1 MQIELIGVE
10 SMFNT
15 IKIYFLL
22 FLIYSFFGWCMEVCV
37 SLIERKKFV
46 NRGFLLG
53 PYCPI
58 YGSGAILITILLT
71 TFKDRPILLFFMAIL
86 VCGILEYLT
95 SFIMEKIFRF
105 RWWDYS
111 KKKFNINGRV
121 CLNTIIPFGIL
132 GMVIMY
138 ITNPFLLDKIY
149 MLPQNI
155 LNIIFYIT
163 LIIYIIDNII
173 SLTTIFGIRS
183 TTTKVNRENREDNTE
198 EITKKV
204 REILLGKSFVQRRLV
219 NAYPK
224 LQAIKIKVKEKIEQ
238 TKEEI
243 EKQKEILDKKVDK
256 AKEELNRKIRD
267 IENKR
272 KE

>member
-1 MQIELIGVE
+1 
-10 SMFNT
+10 MFNT

-22 FLIYSFFGWCMEVCV
+22 FLIYSFLGWCMEVCV
-37 SLIERKKFV
+37 SLVVRKKFI

-58 YGSGAILITILLT
+58 YGSGAILITLLLS
-71 TFKDRPILLFFMAIL
+71 TFKNKPVLLFFMAIL
-86 VCGILEYLT
+86 LCGILEYIT
-95 SFIMEKIFRF
+95 SYFMEKIFRL

-121 CLNTIIPFGIL
+121 CLDTIIPFGIL
-132 GMVIMY
+132 GMIIMY
-138 ITNPFLLDKIY
+138 ISNPFLLDKIN
-149 MLPQNI
+149 MLPSNV
-155 LNIIFYIT
+155 LSIIFYIM
-163 LIIYIIDNII
+163 LVIYIIDNII
-173 SLTTIFGIRS
+173 SLTTILGIRS

-204 REILLGKSFVQRRLV
+204 REILRGKSFTQRRLL

-256 AKEELNRKIRD
+256 AKEDFNKKIKNID
-267 IENKR
+267 KK

>member
-1 MQIELIGVE
+1 
-10 SMFNT
+10 MFNT

-22 FLIYSFFGWCMEVCV
+22 FLIYSFLGWCMEVCV
-37 SLIERKKFV
+37 SLVERKKFV

-58 YGSGAILITILLT
+58 YGSGAILITLLLSV
-71 TFKDRPILLFFMAIL
+71 FKEKPILLFFMAIL

-95 SFIMEKIFRF
+95 SFFMEKIFHF

-121 CLNTIIPFGIL
+121 CLDTIIPFGLL
-132 GMVIMY
+132 GMIIMY
-138 ITNPFLLDKIY
+138 VSNPFLLDKLN
-149 MLPQNI
+149 MLPVNV
-155 LNIIFYIT
+155 LTIIFYIM
-163 LIIYIIDNII
+163 LVVYIIDNII
-173 SLTTIFGIRS
+173 SLTTILGIRN

-204 REILLGKSFVQRRLV
+204 REILLGKSFIQRRLL

-224 LQAIKIKVKEKIEQ
+224 LQTIKIKVKEKIEQ

-256 AKEELNRKIRD
+256 AKEDFNKKIRNID
-267 IENKR
+267 KK

>member
-1 MQIELIGVE
+1 
-10 SMFNT
+10 MFNT

-37 SLIERKKFV
+37 SLVERKRFV

-53 PYCPI
+53 PFCPI
-58 YGSGAILITILLT
+58 YGSGAILITLLLSA
-71 TFKDRPILLFFMAIL
+71 FKDKPILLFFMAIL

-95 SFIMEKIFRF
+95 SYLMEKIFHL

-111 KKKFNINGRV
+111 QKKFNINGRV
-121 CLNTIIPFGIL
+121 CLDTIIPFGIL
-132 GMVIMY
+132 GMLIMY
-138 ITNPFLLDKIY
+138 ISNPFLLDKIN
-149 MLPQNI
+149 MLSSNV
-155 LNIIFYIT
+155 LSIIFYIM
-163 LIIYIIDNII
+163 LVVYVIDNII
-173 SLTTIFGIRS
+173 SLTTILGIRN
-183 TTTKVNRENREDNTE
+183 TTTKVNKENREDNTE

-204 REILLGKSFVQRRLV
+204 REILRGKSFTQRRLL

-256 AKEELNRKIRD
+256 AKEDFSKKIKNID
-267 IENKR
+267 KK

>member
-1 MQIELIGVE
+1 
-10 SMFNT
+10 MFNT

-22 FLIYSFFGWCMEVCV
+22 FLIYSFLGWCMEVCV
-37 SLIERKKFV
+37 SLVERKKFV

-58 YGSGAILITILLT
+58 YGSGAILITLLLNV
-71 TFKDRPILLFFMAIL
+71 FKDKPVLLFFMAIL

-95 SFIMEKIFRF
+95 SFFMEKIFRLI
-105 RWWDYS
+105 WWDYS

-121 CLNTIIPFGIL
+121 CLDTIIPFGIL
-132 GMVIMY
+132 GMIIMY
-138 ITNPFLLDKIY
+138 ITNPFLLEKI
-149 MLPQNI
+149 NI
-155 LNIIFYIT
+155 LPSNVLSIIFYIM
-163 LIIYIIDNII
+163 LVIYVIDNII
-173 SLTTIFGIRS
+173 SLTTILGIRS

-204 REILLGKSFVQRRLV
+204 REILLGKSFVKRRLI

-243 EKQKEILDKKVDK
+243 GKQKEILDKKVDK
-256 AKEELNRKIRD
+256 AKEHFNKKIKNID
-267 IENKR
+267 KK

>member
-1 MQIELIGVE
+1 
-10 SMFNT
+10 MFNT

-22 FLIYSFFGWCMEVCV
+22 FLIYSFLGWCMEVCV
-37 SLIERKKFV
+37 SLVERKRFV

-58 YGSGAILITILLT
+58 YGSGAILITLLLSA
-71 TFKDRPILLFFMAIL
+71 FKDKPVLLFFMAIL
-86 VCGILEYLT
+86 LCGILEYIT
-95 SFIMEKIFRF
+95 SYFMEKIFRL

-121 CLNTIIPFGIL
+121 CLDTIIPFGIL
-132 GMVIMY
+132 GMIIMY
-138 ITNPFLLDKIY
+138 ISNPFLLDKIN
-149 MLPQNI
+149 MLPSNV
-155 LNIIFYIT
+155 LSIIFYIM
-163 LIIYIIDNII
+163 LVIYIIDNII
-173 SLTTIFGIRS
+173 SLTTILGIRS

-204 REILLGKSFVQRRLV
+204 REILRGKSFTQRRLL

-224 LQAIKIKVKEKIEQ
+224 LQTIKIKVREKIEQ
-238 TKEEI
+238 TKEGI
-243 EKQKEILDKKVDK
+243 EKQKEISDKKVDK
-256 AKEELNRKIRD
+256 AKEDFNKKIKN
-267 IENKR
+267 IHKK

>member
-1 MQIELIGVE
+1 
-10 SMFNT
+10 MFNL

-22 FLIYSFFGWCMEVCV
+22 FLIYSFLGWCMEVCV
-37 SLIERKKFV
+37 SLVERKKFV

-58 YGSGAILITILLT
+58 YGSGAILITLLLNV
-71 TFKDRPILLFFMAIL
+71 FKDKPVLLFFMAIL
-86 VCGILEYLT
+86 ICGILEYLT
-95 SFIMEKIFRF
+95 SFFMEKIFQL

-132 GMVIMY
+132 GMIIMY
-138 ITNPFLLDKIY
+138 ISNPFLLDKIN
-149 MLPQNI
+149 MLPSNV
-155 LNIIFYIT
+155 LSIIFYIM
-163 LIIYIIDNII
+163 LVIYIIDNII
-173 SLTTIFGIRS
+173 SLTTILGIRS
-183 TTTKVNRENREDNTE
+183 TTTKVNRENKEDNTE

-204 REILLGKSFVQRRLV
+204 REILRGKSFTQRRLL

-243 EKQKEILDKKVDK
+243 EKQKEIIDKKVDK
-256 AKEELNRKIRD
+256 AKEDLNKKIRNID
-267 IENKR
+267 KK

>member
-1 MQIELIGVE
+1 
-10 SMFNT
+10 MFNT

-37 SLIERKKFV
+37 SLVVRRKFI

-58 YGSGAILITILLT
+58 YGSGAILITLLLNA
-71 TFKDRPILLFFMAIL
+71 FKDKPVLLFFMAIL

-95 SFIMEKIFRF
+95 SYFMEKIFHL

-111 KKKFNINGRV
+111 QKKFNINGRV
-121 CLNTIIPFGIL
+121 CLDTIIPFGIL
-132 GMVIMY
+132 GM
-138 ITNPFLLDKIY
+138 
-149 MLPQNI
+149 
-155 LNIIFYIT
+155 
-163 LIIYIIDNII
+163 LIIYIINPFLLEKINLIPSNILSIIFYVMIAIYVTDNII
-173 SLTTIFGIRS
+173 SLTTILGIRS

-204 REILLGKSFVQRRLV
+204 REILRGKSFTQRRLL

-256 AKEELNRKIRD
+256 AKEDFNNKIKNID
-267 IENKR
+267 KK